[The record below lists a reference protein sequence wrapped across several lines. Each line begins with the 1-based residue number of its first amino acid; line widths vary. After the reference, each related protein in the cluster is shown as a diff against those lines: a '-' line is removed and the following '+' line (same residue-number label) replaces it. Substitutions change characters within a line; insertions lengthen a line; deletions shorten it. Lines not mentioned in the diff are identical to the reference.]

1 MSLLDRY
8 SDFVQER
15 GKKTKVALVGAGQ
28 MGQGIVTQ
36 INKMPDTDLV
46 LIVDKNE
53 DKLDMA
59 RSKYNQNNDIT
70 ISTNLDSLDDKDLD
84 IVIEATGTPSSGAEV
99 AFKVLN
105 RNINLILLNVETE
118 ATIGLALNRE
128 AEKNNTI
135 VTVGDGDEPVAAVEL
150 FNFAREIS
158 LDVIAIGK
166 GKNNP
171 FDVFKTPMDLEKEAK
186 EKKMNPYM
194 LTSFVDGSKTM
205 IEMAA
210 LANYLDFD
218 IDIDGMHGP
227 NSTYD
232 ELNSIFIPKTSGGI
246 LENTNVVDFAFG
258 VAPGVFAI
266 VYSEDD
272 YVNYEMEYLK
282 MGKGPYWTLYR
293 PYHLTSLEIPR
304 TIMKLMVEKETQ
316 LSAKKYVVKSDLV
329 ELHKST
335 SNKSATYALH
345 FDTEETNQFCDFT
358 ENIQNLISASNVAH
372 GSVTISTPHTTT
384 AIIINESE
392 TGYINDFKR
401 KLEELIPSDSYYE
414 HDDWDLRTENMQE
427 DENVNGRSHVR
438 GSIVGSTSVTLPV
451 VDSEII
457 LGRWQRLF
465 FVELDCARPRRLFI
479 QIQDLD

>member
-1 MSLLDRY
+1 MSLLNRY
-8 SDFVQER
+8 SNVVKER

-36 INKMPDTDLV
+36 INKMEDTDLV
-46 LIVDKNE
+46 LIVDKNP
-53 DKLDMA
+53 DKLDIA
-59 RSKYNQNNDIT
+59 RSKYDTDKDIT
-70 ISTNLDSLDDKDLD
+70 ISSHLDSLDDQDLD
-84 IVIEATGTPSSGAEV
+84 VVIEATGTPSSGADV

-118 ATIGLALNRE
+118 ATIGLALNKE

-150 FNFAREIS
+150 FNFATEIS

-171 FDVFKTPMDLEKEAK
+171 FDVFKTPKDLEKEAL
-186 EKKMNPYM
+186 KKNMNPDM

-210 LANYLDFD
+210 LANYLDFN
-218 IDIDGMHGP
+218 IDTEGMHGP

-232 ELNSIFIPKTSGGI
+232 ELNSIFIPKSSGGI
-246 LENTNVVDFAFG
+246 LESTNIVDFAFG

-266 VYSEDD
+266 VYSDDD

-304 TIMKLMVEKETQ
+304 TIMKLMVDNETQ
-316 LSAKKYVVKSDLV
+316 LSAKKWNVEVVAHSKKDL
-329 ELHKST
+329 K
-335 SNKSATYALH
+335 AG
-345 FDTEETNQFCDFT
+345 TNLGSIGG
-358 ENIQNLISASNVAH
+358 ENIYGKAMRVENTKNLAPLGLSENNTLNSDIKKGDPIEIKSIDITDNQLYKYWLSQNS
-372 GSVTISTPHTTT
+372 
-384 AIIINESE
+384 
-392 TGYINDFKR
+392 
-401 KLEELIPSDSYYE
+401 
-414 HDDWDLRTENMQE
+414 
-427 DENVNGRSHVR
+427 
-438 GSIVGSTSVTLPV
+438 
-451 VDSEII
+451 
-457 LGRWQRLF
+457 
-465 FVELDCARPRRLFI
+465 
-479 QIQDLD
+479 